1 MKTQKSNAELVWKQF
16 TDFLIPHFK
25 LSIADRAVYVHLLR
39 HSRLEGKQRLH
50 FSIGW
55 LARSSGLSAT
65 PTRHAVRRLAAHG
78 IFRMLERSKKGHVID
93 VRLPSEVRV
102 RASDQAAQRCTII
115 GSTPTLAR
123 RGPSRPVVIA
133 PASSIEPQMNRRSLR
148 SSIFARDGGL
158 CFYCLRRLNTRTR
171 CLDHV
176 IPNVQ
181 GGKDSFTNLV
191 ASCVDCNSVK
201 RDKTAADHLR
211 RLYRE
216 GRLTTSELSSR
227 LRALKSLAAGK
238 LRPVLPDSRRTRI

>member
-1 MKTQKSNAELVWKQF
+1 MKTQKPNAELVWKQF

-25 LSIADRAVYVHLLR
+25 LSIADRAVYAHLLR

-65 PTRHAVRRLAAHG
+65 PVRHAVRRLAAHG
-78 IFRMLERSKKGHVID
+78 IFRMLERSKMGHVID

-102 RASDQAAQRCTII
+102 GASRQAAQRLAARAN
-115 GSTPTLAR
+115 TPTLAQ
-123 RGPSRPVVIA
+123 RGPSRPAVVVT
-133 PASSIEPQMNRRSLR
+133 ASGTRPQMNRRALR
-148 SSIFARDGGL
+148 SAIFARDRGL
-158 CFYCLRRLNTRTR
+158 CFYCLRRLNARTR

-191 ASCVDCNSVK
+191 TSCVDCNSVK
-201 RDKTAADHLR
+201 RDNSAADHLR

-216 GRLTTSELSSR
+216 GRLTSAELSSR
-227 LRALKSLAAGK
+227 LLALKSLAAG
-238 LRPVLPDSRRTRI
+238 